1 MMRYLKH
8 KFGEHSTIAG
18 SILCFALIVASFF
31 VHPERADIAD
41 TMRAIAVPLFAGFFF
56 WKDEK

>member
-18 SILCFALIVASFF
+18 TILSLAVLIGSFF
-31 VHPERADIAD
+31 VPAERADIANV
-41 TMRAIAVPLFAGFFF
+41 MQALAVPLFAGFFF

>member
-1 MMRYLKH
+1 MMHYLRLRL
-8 KFGEHSTIAG
+8 GERSTAYG
-18 SILCFALIVASFF
+18 TALSLALIVASFF

-56 WKDEK
+56 YRDEK